1 VLPCVRLF
9 KTVTASDQV
18 DYRRLDEVIGRVSVR
33 GGTVRSGDVASIGR
47 TATPRS
53 HARPRGKP
61 RWYVPATI
69 AVELFST
76 FATAFGVMSF
86 SPRLQTV
93 GVSLAVAI
101 GWILVRA
108 LRHRY
113 ALSAVANDGVSA
125 AIIADGMAFFGLAS
139 VGLLVADAAAYVPA
153 LAIASAAAV
162 AVSCFWSRVLYGD
175 VVRRRRQGTA
185 ITRTLLVGEPA
196 VAQAVADHL
205 ARRSHLE
212 LVVVGVCPV
221 GEGSVEIPPPVITR
235 IPAQPVHPDL
245 EASSVVDAAKRI
257 RADLV
262 AVVPGSSMHGLRLRR
277 LGWEVHE
284 AGLEFAVMPG
294 VSEVSVSRL
303 DVRSVD
309 GLALLRVRPPRRS
322 PFTAATKE
330 VLDRSCAAA
339 LIVLLIPVAVAVAV
353 MIKLDSPGPVL
364 FRQLRVG
371 RHGRPFTMWKFRTM
385 VANAEELRGE
395 LLTANENTGLMFKV
409 RRDPRMT
416 RVGRVLRRFSI
427 DELPQ
432 LVNVLRGDMSLVG
445 PRPPLPHEVAG
456 YNSVELRRL
465 KVKPGMT
472 GLWQISG
479 RSDLTWEET
488 VSIDLRYID
497 NWTLAGD
504 VTVLL
509 QTARAVVDGRGAY

>member
-1 VLPCVRLF
+1 MGSEGL
-9 KTVTASDQV
+9 
-18 DYRRLDEVIGRVSVR
+18 
-33 GGTVRSGDVASIGR
+33 ASISR
-47 TATPRS
+47 TATSRA
-53 HARPRGKP
+53 HARHRGKP
-61 RWYVPATI
+61 DWYVPGTVAF
-69 AVELFST
+69 ELFSA
-76 FATAFGVMSF
+76 FAAAMAVFGF
-86 SPRLQTV
+86 PRDEHALS
-93 GVSLAVAI
+93 VSTAVAI
-101 GWILVRA
+101 GWVLVR
-108 LRHRY
+108 LVRRRY
-113 ALSAVANDGVSA
+113 GLSAVANEGSLPNVV
-125 AIIADGMAFFGLAS
+125 ADGLAFLGFASLAVLVVGAVIH
-139 VGLLVADAAAYVPA
+139 VGLLVLV
-153 LAIASAAAV
+153 AAAV
-162 AVSCFWSRVLYGD
+162 VACSSLWGQFLCRD

-185 ITRTLLVGEPA
+185 ITRILLVGEPA

-245 EASSVVDAAKRI
+245 EASSVVNAAKRT

-262 AVVPGSSMHGLRLRR
+262 AVMPGSSMHGLRLRR

-339 LIVLLIPVAVAVAV
+339 LIVLLIPVAVAVVV
-353 MIKLDSPGPVL
+353 MIKLDSRGPVL

-371 RHGRPFTMWKFRTM
+371 RQGRPFTMWKFRTM

-509 QTARAVVDGRGAY
+509 QTARAVLDGRGAY